1 MRPYA
6 YVPITKIYTMNKK
19 AFQRADMILQDIFDD
34 WEMETSDNFD
44 LSFRYNHK
52 YFSIAPVFFYSRHN
66 DLLVSI
72 DDPRVINPT
81 RKGPV
86 EYYQNVGDATAYGF
100 ELEFNC
106 YPLTNLL
113 VYFNPSY
120 TDMSFDDDFKRG
132 DKILNIKGNQIP
144 DTPEWM
150 IKSGFVYTVNNF
162 EISPKVKWVDSR
174 YGDALNKEKVDDYVV
189 VKLNLGYTL
198 RNFWKL
204 SETKVTL
211 ELNNLFDNRYVGA
224 IEANDSGT
232 GADYFAGPPFTAI
245 LTMSGKF

>member
-1 MRPYA
+1 
-6 YVPITKIYTMNKK
+6 
-19 AFQRADMILQDIFDD
+19 
-34 WEMETSDNFD
+34 
-44 LSFRYNHK
+44 
-52 YFSIAPVFFYSRHN
+52 
-66 DLLVSI
+66 
-72 DDPRVINPT
+72 
-81 RKGPV
+81 
-86 EYYQNVGDATAYGF
+86 
-100 ELEFNC
+100 
-106 YPLTNLL
+106 
-113 VYFNPSY
+113 
-120 TDMSFDDDFKRG
+120 MSFDDDFKRG